1 MFFTNFTNNSYFK
14 NQFIL
19 KLQNSKTLRPK
30 MTTLIYDGSF
40 DGLFTAIFEVFEYKY
55 KDVEIVS
62 KERFHQENIFAE
74 IHEVITQQEKSERV
88 LNKLEE
94 NIGKSGIHE
103 LVKVFLSE
111 ESDLEQIILS
121 AVRQSIQY
129 PKENI
134 LQNYADS
141 DILRIAKISKSVSR
155 ERHRMTAFVRFEKMQ
170 DEVFFAKIDPDFN
183 VLPLIKKHFKDRY
196 QDQKWMIYDLRRNYG
211 ILYDLNTCDFFY
223 PEERIDLNKYQQK
236 FHDEENQYQKLWQR
250 YFFKTNIVE
259 RKNLK
264 LHIQHVPRRY
274 WKYLTEKY

>member
-1 MFFTNFTNNSYFK
+1 
-14 NQFIL
+14 
-19 KLQNSKTLRPK
+19 
-30 MTTLIYDGSF
+30 MTTLLYDGSF

-55 KDVEIVS
+55 KDVEIIS

-74 IHEVITQQEKSERV
+74 IHEVITQEAKSERV

-94 NIGKSGIHE
+94 NIGKLGIHE

-111 ESDLEQIILS
+111 ETDLEQIILS
-121 AVRQSIQY
+121 AVRQSLKY
-129 PKENI
+129 PNENI
-134 LQNYADS
+134 LQNYADQ

-183 VLPLIKKHFKDRY
+183 VLPLIRKHFKDRY

-211 ILYDLNTCDFFY
+211 LLYDLETCDFFY
-223 PEERIDLNKYQQK
+223 PEEKLDLKKYQEK

-264 LHIQHVPRRY
+264 LHIQHVPKRY
-274 WKYLTEKY
+274 WKYLTEKH

>member
-1 MFFTNFTNNSYFK
+1 
-14 NQFIL
+14 
-19 KLQNSKTLRPK
+19 
-30 MTTLIYDGSF
+30 MTTLLYDGSF
-40 DGLFTAIFEVFEYKY
+40 DGLFTAIFEVFEYRY

-62 KERFHQENIFAE
+62 RERFHQENIFAE
-74 IHEVITQQEKSERV
+74 IHEVITQEAKSERV

-94 NIGKSGIHE
+94 YIGKSGIHE

-111 ESDLEQIILS
+111 EADLEQIILS

-134 LQNYADS
+134 LQNYANQ
-141 DILRIAKISKSVSR
+141 DILRIAKICKSVSR

-183 VLPLIKKHFKDRY
+183 VLPLIRKHFKNRY
-196 QDQKWMIYDLRRNYG
+196 QDQKWMIYDLKRNYG
-211 ILYDLNTCDFFY
+211 LLYDLETCDFFY
-223 PEERIDLNKYQQK
+223 PDENIDLKKYQEK

-259 RKNLK
+259 RKNIK
-264 LHIQHVPRRY
+264 LHLQHVPRRY
-274 WKYLTEKY
+274 WKYLTEKR